1 VKISFHLRVFTFLC
15 LSLLVLITAF
25 SRFQP
30 RQPLAAAAGTAAL
43 RPLDQQVEGP
53 FRESTAAIMARQAPT
68 QAGRLPTSP
77 ALPETVLP
85 LGRAPREAGAS
96 QALTSAGRLPAP
108 AIPAAPSAAQTL
120 GVTFTSHEA
129 EQAFSI
135 TLSAYTPPDTMGVV
149 GPTEFVTVLN
159 GVIRANSKSDGAVGY
174 LDTGLNNFFSSV
186 RSSKGT
192 GDPRVWYDR
201 LSDRWVISCFNRAES
216 DNRILLAVSDP
227 TITDIDADT
236 MWTFFYFVP
245 SDVNASDAGLFADY
259 PTLGVDA
266 NAVYISAG
274 MFSGNSFA
282 NTSAFVINKSQL
294 YASSGGNLATMP
306 AGTITGFP
314 NLANCVGCSGMF
326 AAHGASSY
334 NPSGS
339 DPGYFISI
347 ALRTDDVLIIRRVND
362 PGSSAPTLGPEI
374 LVPVPQ
380 GLGYANLSVDTA
392 DATTDLDALE
402 WRLMAAHLRDGR
414 LWTTNTQFVNASGA
428 PSPLPGARAAVRF
441 YEIDV
446 STATPALL
454 QTGTIYDSAA
464 TNPFNYWMGTVM
476 VSGQGHAALGFSRT
490 SNASGAAN
498 WPAAATAGRLAG
510 DPSGTVQGTPL
521 VYQAGQAAYKGYSF
535 ETLGRARRWGDYSMT
550 SLDPC
555 DDMTI
560 WTIQEYSGAIDGFY
574 GTLFGTDWAVAVA
587 GLKAP
592 APTITQITPSRLEI
606 NRDHVN
612 VTLTGTGFY
621 SPPQTGMSSC
631 RQDIA
636 AATAFPGLTVHSLT
650 YIDANTL
657 QLDLSTGSSAG
668 QANLV
673 ITNPDGQT
681 AQTTLTVSAC
691 SATPDDGATVFPSV
705 QQAVD
710 AASPGDT
717 VKIAGTCQG
726 VVANGGSDQIAYL
739 DKDLTVQGGYTPAN
753 WSVADPAA
761 NPTFL
766 DAHGSGRVIRAV
778 TGVTATLR
786 DLNLT
791 GGQGE
796 PGGGIYNAGHLTIS
810 DSLIDGN
817 QASGTGSGGGIYNT
831 GALEVDRST
840 ISDNSALSAGGGIF
854 NQDGSVTVHSSTIA
868 GNQAQQAGGIGNLA
882 ISAQAVLTL
891 TNSTVYSNTAAT
903 VGALANT
910 AAGAPAAL
918 AIRNSTITGNTETA
932 NSAAVANFATSG
944 TATLTLQDTV
954 LAANAT
960 RNLGN
965 YDGGILTSLG
975 HNLSD
980 DDGSGFLNAAGDQI
994 NTDPQL
1000 GPLQD
1005 NGGPTS
1011 THILLS
1017 GSPAI
1022 DTGICSGGS
1031 VTSDQRGVARPQG
1044 AACDIGAVE
1053 NREPSVSIEASPE
1066 PADEGSPVQ
1075 FTGDVVDSAALAAQA
1090 GDILWDFGDGIT
1102 ATGILT
1108 PTHTFQD
1115 NGVFTVTLT
1124 AAGTTGV
1131 PGSAQTPIT
1140 VNNVAPIVMAGPD
1153 QGAKTGQ
1160 VVAFSGS
1167 FSDPGALDT
1176 HTYQWHFGD
1185 GTTASGSL
1193 APTHIFTAAGAFTV
1207 TLTVTDKDGGIGV
1220 DTLNVSVEAAG
1231 QKVYLPLL
1239 LLSNPAAQH

>member
-1 VKISFHLRVFTFLC
+1 VKISFHLRLVTFRC
-15 LSLLVLITAF
+15 LSPLVLITALCGF
-25 SRFQP
+25 KPGQP
-30 RQPLAAAAGTAAL
+30 AAAAPRTAGL
-43 RPLDQQVEGP
+43 RPLDQQMEGP
-53 FRESTAAIMARQAPT
+53 FRESTAAIMARQTLTPA
-68 QAGRLPTSP
+68 AELPGSP

-85 LGRAPREAGAS
+85 LGRAPRETGAS
-96 QALTSAGRLPAP
+96 QALTSAEKLPAP

-120 GVTFTSHEA
+120 GITFTSHEA
-129 EQAFSI
+129 EQAFPI
-135 TLSAYTPPDTMGVV
+135 AASAYTPPDTMGVV

-159 GVIRANSKSDGAVGY
+159 GVIRANSKSDGTIGY
-174 LDTGLNNFFSSV
+174 LDTSLNNFFASV
-186 RSSKGT
+186 RDSQGT
-192 GDPRVWYDR
+192 GDPRIWYDR
-201 LSDRWVISCFNRAES
+201 LSDRWVVSCFNRVAS
-216 DNRILLAVSDP
+216 NRILLAVSDP

-245 SDVNASDAGLFADY
+245 GDVNTSDTGLFADY

-282 NTSAFVINKSQL
+282 DTSAFVINKSQL

-314 NLANCVGCSGMF
+314 NLATCPGCSGMF
-326 AAHGASSY
+326 AAYGASSY
-334 NPSGS
+334 DPSGS
-339 DPGYFISI
+339 APGYFIS
-347 ALRTDDVLIIRRVND
+347 APLMVNDVLILRRVNN
-362 PGSSAPTLGPEI
+362 PGSSAPTLGPEM

-380 GLGYANLSVDTA
+380 GLGYAGLSVNTA
-392 DATTDLDALE
+392 DATTDLDPLE
-402 WRLMAAHLRDGR
+402 WRLMSAHLRDER
-414 LWTTNTQFVNASGA
+414 LWTTNTQFVNASGV
-428 PSPLPGARAAVRF
+428 LPEGSAARAAVRF

-446 STATPALL
+446 STALPALL

-490 SNASGAAN
+490 SNATGAAN
-498 WPAAATAGRLAG
+498 WPAAATVGRLVE
-510 DPSGTVQGTPL
+510 DPLGTVQGAPL

-535 ETLGRARRWGDYSMT
+535 ETPGRPRRWGDYSMT

-560 WTIQEYSGAIDGFY
+560 WSIQEYSGAVDGP
-574 GTLFGTDWAVAVA
+574 FGTYYDTNWAVAVA
-587 GLKAP
+587 ELKAP
-592 APTITQITPSRLEI
+592 APTITQVTPSHVER
-606 NRDHVN
+606 NRDHVT
-612 VTLTGTGFY
+612 VTVTGAGFY

-636 AATAFPGLTVHSLT
+636 AATAFPGLSIHSLN
-650 YIDANTL
+650 YIDADTL
-657 QLDLSTGSSAG
+657 QLDISTGASAG
-668 QANLV
+668 QANLA

-681 AQTTLTVSAC
+681 AQTTLTVSVC

-710 AASPGDT
+710 AASPDDT
-717 VKIAGTCQG
+717 VKIAGTCQD

-739 DKDLTVQGGYTPAN
+739 DKDLTLEGGYTPAN
-753 WSVADPAA
+753 WSAADPAA
-761 NPTFL
+761 NPSFL
-766 DAHGSGRVIRAV
+766 DAHGSGRVIRVV
-778 TGVTATLR
+778 TGVTVTLR

-791 GGQGE
+791 GGQGQ
-796 PGGGIYNAGHLTIS
+796 PGGGIYNEGHLTIS
-810 DSLIDGN
+810 DSLIDDN
-817 QASGTGSGGGIYNT
+817 HASGTGSGGGIYNT

-840 ISDNSALSAGGGIF
+840 ISDNSALSSGGAIF
-854 NQDGSVTVHSSTIA
+854 NQGGSVTVHSSTIT

-918 AIRNSTITGNTETA
+918 AIQNSTITGNTETG

-944 TATLTLQDTV
+944 TATLTLQDTI
-954 LAANAT
+954 LAANTT

-965 YDGGILTSLG
+965 YDGGSLTSLG

-980 DDGSGFLNAAGDQI
+980 DDGNGFLNAAGDQI
-994 NTDPQL
+994 NIDPQL

-1011 THILLS
+1011 THTLLS

-1022 DTGICSGGS
+1022 DTGSCSGGS

-1044 AACDIGAVE
+1044 AACDMGAVE
-1053 NREPSVSIEASPE
+1053 NREPSVTIEASPD

-1075 FTGDVVDSAALAAQA
+1075 FTGDVVDSAALAAET

-1102 ATGILT
+1102 TTGVLT

-1131 PGSAQTPIT
+1131 LGSAQTPIT
-1140 VNNVAPIVMAGPD
+1140 VNNVAPTVMAGPD

-1176 HTYQWHFGD
+1176 HTYQWNFGD

-1193 APTHIFTAAGAFTV
+1193 APTHIYTAAGAFTV
-1207 TLTVTDKDGGIGV
+1207 TLTVTDKDGGVGV

-1239 LLSNPAAQH
+1239 IRSNPAAHH